1 MSFDT
6 FGSRPSYLTNLDF
19 TIGINRNGIRF
30 GGGAGDADFARLVG
44 RETGRVVVDLVT
56 RPREKAGDAS
66 LPDGHSD
73 RPRGAQVEAVIPVQ
87 ESGAGLVADERDF
100 EMPPQHVVDAKVIN
114 AEAGEGA
121 RAKDLQGIAG
131 PQVALGAEGAFD
143 PKVIVDPKFIQD
155 PKVIADPKAII
166 PPPPPA
172 AAAAEPVKLNTIT
185 KFPLVENGQLPAA
198 ETVSVYITGKASL
211 LKSDG
216 ISDEQ
221 RRSACVDLYRLVMSK
236 FDGTITEYIFLPDEE
251 LLRRLDVHGER
262 ASLAD
267 TILNMRNYIS
277 TIKFLCKNY
286 LLWHEMAD
294 IEDMERVLDDLEEAM
309 SPSQFADNAALRERF
324 QPVLNRARE
333 TGRRLRDRVGEA
345 GGAAGRV
352 IRDAGGAAGRVIGE
366 ILRLFPPI
374 PGLPGGDRR
383 FGH

>member
-6 FGSRPSYLTNLDF
+6 FGSRPSYLANLDF
-19 TIGINRNGIRF
+19 TMGINRSGIWF
-30 GGGAGDADFARLVG
+30 GGGVDNADFVRLVG
-44 RETGRVVVDLVT
+44 RETGRALVDLAV
-56 RPREKAGDAS
+56 RPRENAGDAA

-73 RPRGAQVEAVIPVQ
+73 RPTGEPVEVATPVHA
-87 ESGAGLVADERDF
+87 SGAEPVAEGPDF
-100 EMPPQHVVDAKVIN
+100 EMPPQHIIDAKVIN
-114 AEAGEGA
+114 IGVASQTGA
-121 RAKDLQGIAG
+121 N
-131 PQVALGAEGAFD
+131 
-143 PKVIVDPKFIQD
+143 
-155 PKVIADPKAII
+155 DPKAII

-221 RRSACVDLYRLVMSK
+221 RRSACVDLYRLVMSM

-277 TIKFLCKNY
+277 TIKFFCKNY

-294 IEDMERVLDDLEEAM
+294 IRNMEDVLDDLEEAM
-309 SPSQFADNAALRERF
+309 NPSAYMDDVGLRER
-324 QPVLNRARE
+324 LERALSGARE
-333 TGRRLRDRVGEA
+333 TGRRLRDRAGEA
-345 GGAAGRV
+345 GGAAVRGL
-352 IRDAGGAAGRVIGE
+352 RDAGEAIGE